1 MNGIYY
7 YLIAFVVIWVLV
19 AIFHERL
26 SNHGVELNF
35 PVIMWKTQRLR
46 GLISKINHISPKFW
60 RWYMNVGVIVAF
72 GAMIFIT
79 YTIISTLPSVFE
91 TPSVS
96 VVIPGVDIPGSQIY
110 VPFVYGLIA
119 LATVLV
125 VHEFSHGIQA
135 VGEKIPIKSIG
146 LLLFAIIPGA
156 FVEPDEDKL
165 KEAKRTSR
173 LRVYAAGS
181 IANVTL
187 AVIALLL
194 VSLLSGGI
202 PQFFEEDGIAIDR
215 VVPDSPSDGI
225 LKEGMVLQAIDD
237 QKINDSESYVNII
250 GSYSPGDNVTVK
262 TDQGTYNVVL
272 DKNPNN
278 DSRGFFGIQANKHF
292 ELVND
297 SLGPLPWILFE
308 LIELFQ
314 WVAML
319 NLGIGLFN
327 LLPIKPLDGGYIL
340 EILLSYKL
348 SEQHYKPIV
357 NALSAVLAMV
367 IVFSIVAGFI

>member
-7 YLIAFVVIWVLV
+7 YLIAFVVIWVAV
-19 AIFHERL
+19 AIFHEKL

-35 PVIMWKTQRLR
+35 PMIMWKTQRLR
-46 GLISKINHISPKFW
+46 GLISRINKLSPKFW
-60 RWYMNVGVIVAF
+60 RWYMNIGVIVAF
-72 GAMIFIT
+72 GAMVFIT
-79 YTIISTLPSVFE
+79 YTIVVTLPTVFE

-96 VVIPGVDIPGSQIY
+96 IVIPGVEVPGSQIY
-110 VPFVYGLIA
+110 VPFVYGLIG

-165 KEAKRTSR
+165 KEAKRSSR

-181 IANVTL
+181 IANVSL
-187 AVIALLL
+187 ALIALALMYL
-194 VSLLSGGI
+194 CVSGI
-202 PQFFEEDGIAIDR
+202 PNFFAEDGIEIDR
-215 VVPDSPSDGI
+215 IVSDSPSDGI
-225 LKEGMVLQAIDD
+225 LKEGMVLQAIDNH
-237 QKINDSESYVNII
+237 KINDSASYVDII
-250 GSYSPGDNVTVK
+250 SSFSPGDNVTVQ
-262 TDQGTYNVVL
+262 TDQGTYHVTL

-278 DSRGFFGIQANKHF
+278 ESRGFFGIQANKHF
-292 ELVND
+292 EMVND
-297 SLGPLPWILFE
+297 SLGFLPWILFE
-308 LIELFQ
+308 LVDLFQ

-327 LLPIKPLDGGYIL
+327 LLPIKPLDGGYML

-348 SEQHYKPIV
+348 SENQYKPIV
-357 NALSAVLAMV
+357 NALSVVLAMI
-367 IVFSIVAGFI
+367 IVFSIVAGLI

>member
-1 MNGIYY
+1 
-7 YLIAFVVIWVLV
+7 
-19 AIFHERL
+19 
-26 SNHGVELNF
+26 
-35 PVIMWKTQRLR
+35 
-46 GLISKINHISPKFW
+46 
-60 RWYMNVGVIVAF
+60 MNVGVIVAF

-125 VHEFSHGIQA
+125 VHEFSHGIQS

-262 TDQGTYNVVL
+262 TDHGTYNVVL

-327 LLPIKPLDGGYIL
+327 LLPIKPLDGGYML

>member
-225 LKEGMVLQAIDD
+225 LKEGMVLQAIDN

-297 SLGPLPWILFE
+297 SLGSLPWILFE

>member
-1 MNGIYY
+1 
-7 YLIAFVVIWVLV
+7 
-19 AIFHERL
+19 
-26 SNHGVELNF
+26 
-35 PVIMWKTQRLR
+35 
-46 GLISKINHISPKFW
+46 
-60 RWYMNVGVIVAF
+60 MNVGVIVAF

-327 LLPIKPLDGGYIL
+327 LLPIKPLDGGYML

>member
-1 MNGIYY
+1 
-7 YLIAFVVIWVLV
+7 
-19 AIFHERL
+19 
-26 SNHGVELNF
+26 
-35 PVIMWKTQRLR
+35 
-46 GLISKINHISPKFW
+46 
-60 RWYMNVGVIVAF
+60 MNVGVIVAF

-79 YTIISTLPSVFE
+79 YTIVSTLPTVFE

-96 VVIPGVDIPGSQIY
+96 IVIPGVDIPGSQIY
-110 VPFVYGLIA
+110 VPFVYGLIG

-165 KEAKRTSR
+165 KEAKRSSR

-187 AVIALLL
+187 AVIAMI
-194 VSLLSGGI
+194 LLSLASAGI
-202 PQFFEEDGIAIDR
+202 PGYFEEDGIAIDR
-215 VVPDSPSDGI
+215 VIPDSPSDGI
-225 LKEGMVLQAIDD
+225 LKDGMVLESINN
-237 QKINDSESYVNII
+237 QKINDSVSYVKII
-250 GSYSPGDNVTVK
+250 GSYSPGDNVTVQ
-262 TDQGTYNVVL
+262 TDQGTYHVTL
-272 DKNPNN
+272 GKNPNN
-278 DSRGFFGIQANKHF
+278 ESVGFFGIQANKHF

-308 LIELFQ
+308 LIDLFQ

-327 LLPIKPLDGGYIL
+327 LLPIKPLDGGYML

-348 SEQHYKPIV
+348 SEEHYKPIV
-357 NALSAVLAMV
+357 NALSVVLAMV
-367 IVFSIVAGFI
+367 IVFSLVAGFI

>member
-165 KEAKRTSR
+165 KEAKKTSR

-262 TDQGTYNVVL
+262 TDQGTYNMVL

-327 LLPIKPLDGGYIL
+327 LLPIKPLDGGYML

>member
-7 YLIAFVVIWVLV
+7 YLIAFVVIWILV
-19 AIFHERL
+19 AIFHNRL
-26 SNHGVELNF
+26 SDHGVELNF
-35 PVIMWKTQRLR
+35 PVIMWKTKRLR
-46 GLISKINHISPKFW
+46 GLISRISNLSPRFW
-60 RWYMNVGVIVAF
+60 RWYMNIGIIVAF
-72 GAMIFIT
+72 GAMISIT
-79 YTIISTLPSVFE
+79 YTIVATLPSVFE

-96 VVIPGVDIPGSQIY
+96 IVIPGVDIPGSQIY
-110 VPFVYGLIA
+110 VPFVYGLIG

-146 LLLFAIIPGA
+146 LLLFIILPGA

-165 KEAKRTSR
+165 KEAKRISR

-187 AVIALLL
+187 AIIALIL
-194 VSLLSGGI
+194 VSLCAAGI
-202 PQFFEEDGIAIDR
+202 PHYFAEDGIEIGR
-215 VVPDSPSDGI
+215 VVSDSPSEGI
-225 LKEGMVLQAIDD
+225 LKDGMVLEAIDNN
-237 QKINDSESYVNII
+237 KITDSQTYVDVV
-250 GSYSPGDNVTVK
+250 SSFSPGENISVQ
-262 TDQGTYNVVL
+262 TDQGTYDITL
-272 DKNPNN
+272 AKHPNN

-292 ELVND
+292 ELVDD
-297 SLGPLPWILFE
+297 SLGSLPWILFE
-308 LIELFQ
+308 LVDLFQ

-327 LLPIKPLDGGYIL
+327 LLPIKPLDGGYML
-340 EILLSYKL
+340 ETLLSYKL
-348 SEQHYKPIV
+348 SEQYYKPIV

-367 IVFSIVAGFI
+367 IVFSIVAGLI